1 MDGHSDFAASQIARL
16 EAGGPLARGLP
27 PALTYRRGPRRLSLS
42 EDVWVRKGVAQN
54 PAAPRA
60 ILEQLAADVEEQVRE
75 LVAANPVWPATPP
88 SIG

>member
-1 MDGHSDFAASQIARL
+1 
-16 EAGGPLARGLP
+16 
-27 PALTYRRGPRRLSLS
+27 LSLS